1 MYDYRLKSESDTLY
15 DNPSFPISTQT
26 DYEYDPDGLIKVISE
41 SANGGIR
48 KQTYKRI
55 RESSSDIYTQ
65 MVQKHILSPIVEEKE
80 YSISDDGTSRQLKQ
94 VKYEYVPIK
103 GVSDHFFPCYSA
115 WERVGEGALRE
126 VYNCID
132 YDALGH
138 PLYVVRNEGKTV
150 YLWSY
155 NYLHLAAE
163 IKGATISE
171 VRTAMGGD
179 LVPFMQAGTPDRA
192 KLVRL
197 RASLPQAQITSYTY
211 QPMTGVTSV
220 TDPCGV
226 VSYYEYDLLQ
236 RLNRQKDNYGRT
248 IKAYDYRYSVNSY

>member
-1 MYDYRLKSESDTLY
+1 M
-15 DNPSFPISTQT
+15 
-26 DYEYDPDGLIKVISE
+26 
-41 SANGGIR
+41 
-48 KQTYKRI
+48 
-55 RESSSDIYTQ
+55 
-65 MVQKHILSPIVEEKE
+65 
-80 YSISDDGTSRQLKQ
+80 
-94 VKYEYVPIK
+94 
-103 GVSDHFFPCYSA
+103 
-115 WERVGEGALRE
+115 
-126 VYNCID
+126 
-132 YDALGH
+132 
-138 PLYVVRNEGKTV
+138 
-150 YLWSY
+150 SY